1 MGDKLLYLLA
11 RAVIGALQLLPLPW
25 VARLGR
31 FIGGTVHLLDARH
44 RKVVLKNLRL
54 CFAREKSEAE
64 LRAIAK
70 ENFRR
75 IGENFACAVK
85 TAGMPWAQL
94 QEYCQFTQTDHL
106 LPKPGET
113 GSQSRVIAI
122 GHFGNFELYARFG
135 EVLPGFQGATTYR
148 GLRQPSL
155 NRLLQNLRAQSGC
168 LFFERRT
175 DGAALRA
182 AMHQSRLI
190 LGLLSDQHAGDNGL
204 MIPFF
209 GVPCSTSNAPAIF
222 ALRYDCPLFTGFCY
236 RVGLGRWRLEA
247 GDEIPT
253 HADDKPRPIAD
264 ITLDV
269 NRAFEA
275 AIRRDPANWFWVHN
289 RWKAWFKLQAQPPAA
304 PALTPAL
311 APAGANP
318 VAAETAVTTAIT
330 APAPIAE
337 PREISG

>member
-1 MGDKLLYLLA
+1 MGDQLLYLLA

-31 FIGGTVHLLDARH
+31 AIGATVHLLDARH

-54 CFAREKSEAE
+54 CFAQEKSETE

-85 TAGMPWAQL
+85 TAGMPWTQL
-94 QEYCQFTQTDHL
+94 RKFCEFAHTEKL
-106 LPKPGET
+106 LPKPNET
-113 GSQSRVIAI
+113 GSLSRVVAI

-135 EVLPGFQGATTYR
+135 EVVTGYQGATTYR

-204 MIPFF
+204 LIPFF
-209 GVPCSTSNAPAIF
+209 GTPCSTTNAAAVF
-222 ALRYDCPLFTGFCY
+222 ALRYDCPLFTGYCF

-253 HADDKPRPIAD
+253 HANGKPRSLAD

-289 RWKAWFKLQAQPPAA
+289 RWKAWFKSQAQPPAA
-304 PALTPAL
+304 PAPAAANASVATTPETAATPAT
-311 APAGANP
+311 
-318 VAAETAVTTAIT
+318 AAL
-330 APAPIAE
+330 AE
-337 PREISG
+337 PRETSG

>member
-11 RAVIGALQLLPLPW
+11 RAVIGGLQMLPLPW

-31 FIGGTVHLLDARH
+31 GIGAAVHLLDARH

-54 CFAREKSEAE
+54 CFEKEKSEAE

-94 QEYCQFTQTDHL
+94 QAYCEFAHTEKL
-106 LPKPGET
+106 LPLPDEP
-113 GSQSRVIAI
+113 GSQSRVVAI
-122 GHFGNFELYARFG
+122 GHFGNFELYARLS
-135 EVLPGFQGATTYR
+135 EVMPGFKGATTYR

-168 LFFERRT
+168 QFFERRT

-190 LGLLSDQHAGDNGL
+190 LGLLSDQHAGDHGL

-209 GVPCSTSNAPAIF
+209 GVPCSTSNAAAIF
-222 ALRYDCPLFTGFCY
+222 ALRYDCPLFTGYCF

-253 HADDKPRPIAD
+253 HADGKPRPIAE

-289 RWKAWFKLQAQPPAA
+289 RWKAWYKLQSQPPAA
-304 PALTPAL
+304 PPPSAENSIATTPS
-311 APAGANP
+311 
-318 VAAETAVTTAIT
+318 ETAATT
-330 APAPIAE
+330 APATVAE
-337 PREISG
+337 PRETTG